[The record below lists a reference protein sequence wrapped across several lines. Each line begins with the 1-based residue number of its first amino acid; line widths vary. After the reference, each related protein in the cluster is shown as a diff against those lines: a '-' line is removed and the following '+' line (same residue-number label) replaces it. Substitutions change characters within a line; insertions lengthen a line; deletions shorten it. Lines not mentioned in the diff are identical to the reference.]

1 MIDKKLV
8 ADFWESHARSVS
20 SNQKLGLA
28 NLEIDPNLAEKK
40 INIERTV
47 LSSYVSGDSD
57 GIFLDFG
64 AGYGE
69 WSLFFNKM
77 FKKIIAYEQSDTMYD
92 IFLKKVTDKGIK
104 NVEVIKKDVSEIDSI
119 DSFSVALLSG
129 ILIYLSD
136 TDVEHILQLLF
147 RASNSRSII
156 VLRDATGVN
165 GDYSIE
171 GKFSE
176 VLQQNYHAFYRSK
189 EHYIEIFK
197 ANGFD
202 LLMDQDMFDEG
213 SELNK
218 WQETRL
224 RVYKF
229 AARVNTNE

>member
-1 MIDKKLV
+1 MIDKTSV
-8 ADFWESHARSVS
+8 ADFWESHARSL
-20 SNQKLGLA
+20 SNSQKPGLS
-28 NLEIDPNLAEKK
+28 NLETDPNFAEKK

-47 LSSYVSGDSD
+47 LSSYVSSDSV
-57 GIFLDFG
+57 GTFLDFG

-69 WSLFFNKM
+69 WSLFFHKM
-77 FKKIIAYEQSDTMYD
+77 FKKIIAYEQSATMYD
-92 IFLKKVTDKGIK
+92 IFLKKVTDNSVK
-104 NVEVIKKDVSEIDSI
+104 NVEIIKKDVSKVDSI

-129 ILIYLSD
+129 ILIYLPD
-136 TDVEHILQLLF
+136 TDVENILRLLF

-156 VLRDATGVN
+156 VLRDATGVS
-165 GDYSIE
+165 GDYSID

-176 VLQQNYHAFYRSK
+176 ALQQNYHAFYRSR

-202 LLMDQDMFDEG
+202 LLTDQDMFDED

-224 RVYKF
+224 RIYKF
-229 AARVNTNE
+229 SARINANE

>member
-1 MIDKKLV
+1 MIDKKSV

-20 SNQKLGLA
+20 NSQKPGLS
-28 NLEIDPNLAEKK
+28 NLETDPCLAEKK
-40 INIERTV
+40 MIIEREV
-47 LSSYVSGDSD
+47 LSSYVSNDSV
-57 GIFLDFG
+57 GTLLDFG

-69 WSLFFNKM
+69 WSLFFHKK
-77 FKKIIAYEQSDTMYD
+77 FKKIIAYEQSATMYD
-92 IFLKKVTDKGIK
+92 IFQKKLIDNNVK
-104 NVEVIKKDVSEIDSI
+104 NIEVIKKDVSQVDSI

-129 ILIYLSD
+129 ILIYLPD
-136 TDVEHILQLLF
+136 TDVENILRLLF

-165 GDYSIE
+165 GDYSID
-171 GKFSE
+171 GRFSDA
-176 VLQQNYHAFYRSK
+176 LQQDYHAFYRSR
-189 EHYIEIFK
+189 EHYIEIFQ

-202 LLMDQDMFDEG
+202 LLADQDMFDEG

-229 AARVNTNE
+229 SARINASD